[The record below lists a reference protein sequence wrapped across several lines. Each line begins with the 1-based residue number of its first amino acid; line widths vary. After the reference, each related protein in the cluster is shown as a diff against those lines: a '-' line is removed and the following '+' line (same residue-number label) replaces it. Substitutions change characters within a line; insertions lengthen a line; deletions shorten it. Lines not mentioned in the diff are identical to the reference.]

1 MRAVPVLPA
10 TVYGLLAKMNW
21 AVPWPSGSATRR
33 IMRWQASRVAAEQM
47 RCFTTSGAMVRT
59 TVPFD
64 SSRSTN

>member
-10 TVYGLLAKMNW
+10 TCTALGKNELGRSLAIRVGH
-21 AVPWPSGSATRR
+21 AR
-33 IMRWQASRVAAEQM
+33 IMRWQASRVVAEQM

-64 SSRSTN
+64 SNRSTN